1 MAIDWKTRMRWK
13 YRRTAEEVKS
23 WTAGRQLPAD
33 SFLPQRSGTVL
44 FCGMILVGLT
54 GGVACG
60 KSSVARLFQDCGAIL
75 IDADILARTV
85 VEPGT
90 PAFKAIVKSF
100 GKKIL
105 LKDGALNR
113 EALGKIV
120 FASPAKLKKLSAIVH
135 PRVAREQAKMTRAI
149 VEQEPQ
155 AVVIYDAPVLI
166 EAGAHKRMDKMLVV
180 SADEPTQI
188 KRLCTRNRL
197 SKTEAL
203 RRIKSQMPLEKKI
216 KLADYVI
223 DGTLSYEQTKHEVQ
237 RIYEELKKL
246 A

>member
-1 MAIDWKTRMRWK
+1 
-13 YRRTAEEVKS
+13 
-23 WTAGRQLPAD
+23 
-33 SFLPQRSGTVL
+33 
-44 FCGMILVGLT
+44 MILVGLT

-85 VEPGT
+85 VEPGK
-90 PAFKAIVKSF
+90 PALKAIVTAF

-105 LKDGALNR
+105 SPDGTLNR

-135 PRVAREQAKMTRAI
+135 PRVAREQARMARDIAT
-149 VEQEPQ
+149 QEPQ

-166 EAGAHKRMDKMLVV
+166 EAGAHKRMDKIVVV
-180 SADEPTQI
+180 SADEQTQI
-188 KRLCTRNRL
+188 KRLRNRNHL
-197 SKTEAL
+197 SKAAAL
-203 RRIKSQMPLEKKI
+203 RRIKSQLPLTKKI
-216 KLADYVI
+216 ALADYVI
-223 DGTLSYEQTKHEVQ
+223 DGTLSYEQTKHEME